1 MNVRGLSIAG
11 LVALALVVL
20 PGCPQAAPMENEVTW
35 GIKAATNQL
44 TSTTPREWQAVADKV
59 DELVPEADISLTD
72 EQAQAVVD
80 FVQANDLN
88 SVQEIVDLVEQVQAD
103 PSTVNDLVIPDS
115 VMELFGDYDFQGA
128 IEGFV
133 NGMGA

>member
-1 MNVRGLSIAG
+1 
-11 LVALALVVL
+11 
-20 PGCPQAAPMENEVTW
+20 MENEVTW

-44 TSTTPREWQAVADKV
+44 TSTTPREWQAVAEKV
-59 DELVPEADISLTD
+59 DEMVPEADITLTD
-72 EQAQAVVD
+72 DQAEAIVD

-88 SVQEIVDLVEQVQAD
+88 SIQEIADLVEQVQAD

-115 VMELFGDYDFQGA
+115 VMELFGDYDFEDA

-133 NGMGA
+133 NGLGA